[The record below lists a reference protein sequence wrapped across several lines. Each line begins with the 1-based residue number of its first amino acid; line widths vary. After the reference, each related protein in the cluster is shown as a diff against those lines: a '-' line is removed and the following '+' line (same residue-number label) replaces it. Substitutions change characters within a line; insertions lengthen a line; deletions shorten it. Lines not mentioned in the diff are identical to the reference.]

1 MIKMSILIVKLIM
14 KLLMITMILIIKEV
28 VKHKTERYF
37 VSVEN
42 SVILLIKYLLDWQYE
57 HNQIKQEF
65 GANKT
70 KQRNKILKHKLKDK

>member
-1 MIKMSILIVKLIM
+1 
-14 KLLMITMILIIKEV
+14 MILIIKEV

-57 HNQIKQEF
+57 HNQIKQKF
-65 GANKT
+65 GAKKQNFKT
-70 KQRNKILKHKLKDK
+70 QVERQVIIRK